1 MSQKPIFSFLIF
13 MLHSISHI
21 RSTYNF
27 KKCTDEMNYNYFYI
41 YLQNLKMGANDASG
55 KGLLQQRTSTKINF
69 RESYDELTSG
79 FFWDPSDPFDS
90 FSAIFSVCSPKLKI
104 LWIRVTFIVKYS
116 EYTSVHSILSY

>member
-55 KGLLQQRTSTKINF
+55 EGLQYRICMQQRTGTKINF
-69 RESYDELTSG
+69 RESYDELTLV
-79 FFWDPSDPFDS
+79 F
-90 FSAIFSVCSPKLKI
+90 
-104 LWIRVTFIVKYS
+104 
-116 EYTSVHSILSY
+116 